1 MAANQTPVWVRN
13 LRVLSVSVFF
23 AGMGFSEIMP
33 FLSLYVATLGDFT
46 TRQLTFYSG
55 VVFASMYIVSALTSP
70 LWGKLADRI
79 GRKPMLLRAALG
91 MAVVI
96 AAMGLV
102 QNVWELILLRMA
114 QGIFAGF
121 VSNSNA
127 LIATETP
134 KAKAG
139 RALGTMAAGVTGGN
153 LLGPLLGGSLAEIF
167 SYRATFL
174 VTGGILLL
182 VFWACFFL
190 VKEEGF
196 TPVTAAKFDHAS
208 GVIKSLR
215 SPQVVLGLLL
225 TTMIIQ
231 AANNSINPIVSL
243 FVKELMHNGPGVT
256 FVSGIIAALPGI
268 ATMLAAPRL
277 GRLGDRIGT
286 QKILIAGFLL
296 SILCF
301 VPSAFVRN
309 PWQLG
314 GFRFLIGIADA
325 ALFPQ
330 VQTLLTKQT
339 PSELT
344 GRIFSWNQSTMYIGN
359 ILGPLIGGT
368 VAGWFDYGAVFLATA
383 GLVAVNLGL
392 FLANVFFPLQKSQA

>member
-55 VVFASMYIVSALTSP
+55 VVFASMYVVSALTSP

-96 AAMGLV
+96 AAMGMV

-114 QGIFAGF
+114 QGIFVGF

-174 VTGGILLL
+174 VTGGILFL

-268 ATMLAAPRL
+268 ATLFAAPL
-277 GRLGDRIGT
+277 FGIWGDKIGT
-286 QKILIAGFLL
+286 QKILRGGLIFAMLVY
-296 SILCF
+296 I
-301 VPSAFVRN
+301 PQAFVTN
-309 PWQLG
+309 VWQLG
-314 GFRFLIGIADA
+314 ILRFLVGISDA
-325 ALFPQ
+325 ALLPQ
-330 VQTLLTKQT
+330 VQTLLAKYS
-339 PSELT
+339 PNEYS
-344 GRIFSWNQSTMYIGN
+344 GRVFSYNQSAQFMGN
-359 ILGPLIGGT
+359 IFGPLIGST
-368 VAGWFDYGAVFLATA
+368 VSGMFGYGGVFLSTA
-383 GLVAVNLGL
+383 FLVLINIGWVHHSTKGIDAKK
-392 FLANVFFPLQKSQA
+392 A